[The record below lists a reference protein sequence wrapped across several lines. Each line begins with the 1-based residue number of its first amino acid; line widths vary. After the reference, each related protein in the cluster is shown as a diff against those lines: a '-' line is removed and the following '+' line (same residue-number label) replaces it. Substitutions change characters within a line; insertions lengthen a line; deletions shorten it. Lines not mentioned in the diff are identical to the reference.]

1 VQGHYLEPGPGLG
14 MREGKAGGL
23 GDFSFGV

>member
-1 VQGHYLEPGPGLG
+1 LEQRLGLG
-14 MREGKAGGL
+14 VREGKAGGL

>member
-1 VQGHYLEPGPGLG
+1 VPGHYLEQGPGLG
-14 MREGKAGGL
+14 VREGKVGGL